1 MSVPGWTTTSTTPST
16 SPVGRCTL
24 VGTPQDAIAKLG
36 ELVDASHGGI
46 GAFLFW
52 GQEWTTPDA
61 RCRSYGLLAV
71 QVMPVFQRS

>member
-1 MSVPGWTTTSTTPST
+1 
-16 SPVGRCTL
+16 VGRCTL